1 MGFGFQP
8 NRFSVDFLSALH
20 TSNANFI
27 IYSLLA
33 IYVCLPSRRTST
45 TSLKIFLYF
54 SRKIDFIIKQSFRF
68 DSGDRKSF
76 VCLAKQTRLFS
87 IYVDFKMI
95 SVSRFHDSI
104 TSRALLNRM
113 CYFSHK
119 TITFLHTFSQP
130 RVFLPI
136 PEMGNF
142 SEGNEFHTKAVPQ
155 PQSR

>member
-8 NRFSVDFLSALH
+8 NRFSVDFLSTLH

-33 IYVCLPSRRTST
+33 IYVCLPSRKTST
-45 TSLKIFLYF
+45 ISLKIFLYF
-54 SRKIDFIIKQSFRF
+54 SPKIDFIIKQSFRF

-76 VCLAKQTRLFS
+76 VCLVKQTRLFS

-104 TSRALLNRM
+104 TNRALLNRM

-119 TITFLHTFSQP
+119 MITFLHTFSQP
-130 RVFLPI
+130 RVF
-136 PEMGNF
+136 F
-142 SEGNEFHTKAVPQ
+142 D
-155 PQSR
+155 